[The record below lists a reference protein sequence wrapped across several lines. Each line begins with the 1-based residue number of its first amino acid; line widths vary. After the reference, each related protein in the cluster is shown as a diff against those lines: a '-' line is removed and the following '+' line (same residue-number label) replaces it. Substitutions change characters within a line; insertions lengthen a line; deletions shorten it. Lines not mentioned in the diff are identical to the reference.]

1 MAFGTLCPTQHRINA
16 DVVMELI
23 KELLKAIAEYSQ
35 LNQEEFIEM
44 VRKAQTTQQSSEITR
59 LKSRLSEAQKR
70 VQDLEKLFFYYI
82 GKIFWIIRWFYRD
95 KSKSIII
102 AQKSKVKYM
111 QYIQNNYNE
120 KRINIQYKQDVLM

>member
-1 MAFGTLCPTQHRINA
+1 MSKGKGINRKKLVPFVLPIFIFSQNPMQRIF
-16 DVVMELI
+16 E
-23 KELLKAIAEYSQ
+23 KQTE
-35 LNQEEFIEM
+35 
-44 VRKAQTTQQSSEITR
+44 RKA
-59 LKSRLSEAQKR
+59 SRKEFFGKNFG
-70 VQDLEKLFFYYI
+70 KLFFYYI

-95 KSKSIII
+95 KSKGIII